1 MPSGGVGLM
10 SDKQLGEFPPRRGV
24 SETPWSGPGAQLP
37 ARACWFAPD
46 CEMCSWGRGFPG
58 EVGVLSAPPQL
69 PSGNV
74 PLTPTQR
81 PRPGRAQ
88 APRCVGR
95 GPGGHG
101 WRLTALGGGVS
112 LAPGLPPRSGDPNS

>member
-1 MPSGGVGLM
+1 MPSSGVGLM
-10 SDKQLGEFPPRRGV
+10 SDKQLGRFRPRRGV
-24 SETPWSGPGAQLP
+24 SETPWSGLGAQLP
-37 ARACWFAPD
+37 TRACRFAPD

-58 EVGVLSAPPQL
+58 EVGVLSVPPRL
-69 PSGNV
+69 LSGNV
-74 PLTPTQR
+74 PPPTQR

-88 APRCVGR
+88 ALRCVGR

-112 LAPGLPPRSGDPNS
+112 LALGLPPSSGDPHS